1 MRNRLLVWTIVLSV
15 AVTMCGIP
23 AVALAS
29 DEAKVVKEETV
40 YVVTGSDGAQNDVI
54 VSDHLINNGEL
65 QYISDVTDLSDIE
78 NVKGNEK
85 YSLMGEKLTWKAK
98 GNDIYY
104 QGKSTGQVPISL
116 KVSYTLNGKTVSG
129 EELKGQSGDVVI
141 DIEYKNS
148 TGADGSFVPFVA
160 MTGMLITDDSL
171 TNIKVDNG
179 KIIDDGD
186 RQIVVGLAAPGLS
199 QELGIGDNELG
210 IGDSIKIT
218 GKARDFSVE
227 DMMTVATN
235 SLFDEINTDKL
246 DNMDLDEQIEELD
259 NGSKELV
266 RGSSRLYA
274 GLHKLNAATPA
285 LKSGVEQLHEG
296 ARSLT
301 DNVDST
307 FSAMEEGAAR
317 LEAGETQLAA
327 GLKQIQQ
334 SIGNTPETGQPQTIY
349 GALGQIE
356 YLVRQIQGSLNSLSD
371 GMDES
376 NTVLSD
382 AGEYIDSAKTAIKEA
397 EDLSGG
403 GNESAGK
410 DSTDAAISD
419 LKEISEELESKGDTD
434 SAKKI
439 NTVISSLESSR
450 ADENRDNS
458 AAIKEKL
465 AKAYEDMG
473 AAEEK
478 INGSASIIA
487 GTEAKA
493 AKGSDPAMDMV
504 IEALDK
510 LMVKTGYLYESFE
523 YQSEAEPGVN
533 AAMQNIISGTDSL
546 LDGIK
551 TANNKMGLS
560 VYTGAASLANYL
572 GELEDRSDSL
582 IQGTEQLDEGAS
594 SLSSGMKKLY
604 DEGIRKIVDLYNSD
618 IKGAVSSIDDMID
631 AGQDYKSFTKLADGM
646 DGSVKF
652 IYKTTIAE

>member
-1 MRNRLLVWTIVLSV
+1 MRNKLLVWTIALSV

-40 YVVTGSDGAQNDVI
+40 YVVTDSDGAQNDVI

-65 QYISDVTDLSDIE
+65 QYISDVTDLSGIE

-85 YSLMGEKLTWKAK
+85 YSLTGEDLTWKAK

-104 QGKSTGQVPISL
+104 QGKSAGQVPISL

-199 QELGIGDNELG
+199 HELGMGDNELG

-227 DMMTVATN
+227 DMMTVVTN
-235 SLFDEINTDKL
+235 SLFDEINTDKFEAM
-246 DNMDLDEQIEELD
+246 NMDDQIEELD

-266 RGSSRLYA
+266 RGSSQLYA
-274 GLHKLNAATPA
+274 GLHKLNAGTPA

-317 LEAGETQLAA
+317 LEAGENQLAA

-349 GALGQIE
+349 GAL
-356 YLVRQIQGSLNSLSD
+356 RQIQHLVSQIKGSLND
-371 GMDES
+371 GVDES
-376 NTVLSD
+376 NGILSD
-382 AGEYIDSAKTAIKEA
+382 AGEHIDSAKTAIKEA
-397 EDLSGG
+397 EDLNEGR
-403 GNESAGK
+403 NESADK
-410 DSTDAAISD
+410 SSTDAAISD
-419 LKEISEELESKGDTD
+419 LREISGELESKGDTD
-434 SAKKI
+434 SAKRI
-439 NTVISSLESSR
+439 NAVISSLEASH
-450 ADENRDNS
+450 ADGNEENN

-478 INGSASIIA
+478 IKGSARIIA
-487 GTEAKA
+487 GAEAKA
-493 AKGSDPAMDMV
+493 AKGSDSAMDMV
-504 IEALDK
+504 IDALDK
-510 LMVKTGYLYESFE
+510 LMVKTEYLYESFE
-523 YQSEAEPGVN
+523 YQSKAEPGIN
-533 AAMQNIISGTDSL
+533 AAMQNIINGTDSL
-546 LDGIK
+546 LAGIK

-572 GELEDRSDSL
+572 GELGDQSDVL
-582 IQGTEQLDEGAS
+582 IQGAGQLDKGANS
-594 SLSSGMKKLY
+594 INNGMKKLY
-604 DEGIRKIVDLYNSD
+604 DEGIKKIVDLYNSD
-618 IKGAVSSIDDMID
+618 IKGAISSIDDMIR
-631 AGQDYKSFTKLADGM
+631 AGQEYKSFTRLADDM

-652 IYKTTIAE
+652 IYKTTVAE